1 MRIACLQFA
10 PQVGETA
17 SNLEIAD
24 ELLRRCK
31 PGDFD
36 LLVLP
41 EMAFT
46 GMYWNT
52 WPAYM
57 IRSMLIR

>member
-46 GMYWNT
+46 GMYRNT
-52 WPAYM
+52 
-57 IRSMLIR
+57 